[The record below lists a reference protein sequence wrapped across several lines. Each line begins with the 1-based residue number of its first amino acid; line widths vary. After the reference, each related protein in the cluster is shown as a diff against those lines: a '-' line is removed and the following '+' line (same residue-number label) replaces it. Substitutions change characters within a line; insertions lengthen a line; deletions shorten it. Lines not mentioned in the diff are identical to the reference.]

1 MLQKLEKIN
10 LLKIQIL
17 MNFTIMNNFFYP
29 SLQKDMERDLQLM
42 SIRYKVLMVRES
54 KILKPPKKMV
64 KSLILLL
71 LMKKIR

>member
-54 KILKPPKKMV
+54 RILKPQKKMV

>member
-42 SIRYKVLMVRES
+42 SIRYKVLTVRES
-54 KILKPPKKMV
+54 KILKPQKKMV